1 MSVILDALRKSEA
14 ERQRGRAPG
23 LFVEQVALPS
33 RKRRR
38 PAWIFVL
45 PALLAAGIVAG
56 WFLRPQTNGPTVAA
70 VPVDAPAANAAGP
83 APEMPAAATPLPAR
97 PVPAREDSLVPPPQ
111 LLPPEPPVPVPAP
124 ASTAPAAPAA
134 ATLTEPVTAPAPA
147 PAAPPAAVPAE
158 AAPLPVEPLIPRLA
172 DLPAAERA
180 TLPPLKLSM
189 HVFADEP
196 AQRFVILDG
205 RRQGE
210 GASPAA
216 GVVIEQIRRD
226 GVVLSA
232 NGRRLLLP
240 RP

>member
-23 LFVEQVALPS
+23 LFVEQVAPPS
-33 RKRRR
+33 RRRRR

-56 WFLRPQTNGPTVAA
+56 WFLRPQTNGATVAA
-70 VPVDAPAANAAGP
+70 MPVDAPPANTAMPSPELPVTAA
-83 APEMPAAATPLPAR
+83 PLPAR
-97 PVPAREDSLVPPPQ
+97 PVPADSGSLVPPPQ
-111 LLPPEPPVPVPAP
+111 LLPPEPPVPAP
-124 ASTAPAAPAA
+124 VSTAPAAAA
-134 ATLTEPVTAPAPA
+134 PITSAPPA
-147 PAAPPAAVPAE
+147 PAAPPAPVPAE
-158 AAPLPVEPLIPRLA
+158 TAAALPVEPLLPRLA

-216 GVVIEQIRRD
+216 GVVIEEIRRD

>member
-33 RKRRR
+33 RRRRR

-70 VPVDAPAANAAGP
+70 VAVNAPPATVPAPAVQEGVASAP
-83 APEMPAAATPLPAR
+83 AL
-97 PVPAREDSLVPPPQ
+97 PVPADSNSLVPPPQ
-111 LLPPEPPVPVPAP
+111 LLPEMPPPAPQTAPPATAVAVPAP
-124 ASTAPAAPAA
+124 APVARAPAAV
-134 ATLTEPVTAPAPA
+134 EPPPAPA
-147 PAAPPAAVPAE
+147 QSPAPA
-158 AAPLPVEPLIPRLA
+158 LPVEPMLPRLA
-172 DLPAAERA
+172 DLPAAERG

-189 HVFADEP
+189 HVFADAP

-216 GVVIEQIRRD
+216 GVVIEEIRRD

>member
-23 LFVEQVALPS
+23 LFVEQMALPS
-33 RKRRR
+33 RRRR
-38 PAWIFVL
+38 QPAWIFVL

-70 VPVDAPAANAAGP
+70 VAVNTPPVTMPAPGAPAAAA
-83 APEMPAAATPLPAR
+83 PAR
-97 PVPAREDSLVPPPQ
+97 PVPADANSLVPPPQ
-111 LLPPEPPVPVPAP
+111 LLPEVPPPTSPSAIAPVA
-124 ASTAPAAPAA
+124 
-134 ATLTEPVTAPAPA
+134 APA
-147 PAAPPAAVPAE
+147 PAAPPAPAPAPPPAPVE
-158 AAPLPVEPLIPRLA
+158 AAAAAPVEPLLPRLA

-210 GASPAA
+210 GATPAA

>member
-23 LFVEQVALPS
+23 LFVEQVPLPS
-33 RKRRR
+33 RRRRR

-56 WFLRPQTNGPTVAA
+56 WFLRPQTKGPTVSA
-70 VPVDAPAANAAGP
+70 VAVDAPPATVP
-83 APEMPAAATPLPAR
+83 APAMPETVAPAPAL
-97 PVPAREDSLVPPPQ
+97 PVPADSNSRVPPPQ
-111 LLPPEPPVPVPAP
+111 LLPDEPPPAPQLAPPAAAVTVPAPVPA
-124 ASTAPAAPAA
+124 ASAPAA
-134 ATLTEPVTAPAPA
+134 AEPAPA
-147 PAAPPAAVPAE
+147 PVDAAAPA
-158 AAPLPVEPLIPRLA
+158 LPVEPLLPRLA

-210 GASPAA
+210 GASPAS
-216 GVVIEQIRRD
+216 GVVIEEIRRD

>member
-23 LFVEQVALPS
+23 LFVEQVAPPS
-33 RKRRR
+33 RRRRR

-45 PALLAAGIVAG
+45 PALLAAGIVAS

-70 VPVDAPAANAAGP
+70 VPLNAPPADTAVP
-83 APEMPAAATPLPAR
+83 APELPTTAAALPAR
-97 PVPAREDSLVPPPQ
+97 PVPANQEALVPPPQ
-111 LLPPEPPVPVPAP
+111 LLPPEP
-124 ASTAPAAPAA
+124 TAPAQGSA
-134 ATLTEPVTAPAPA
+134 APA
-147 PAAPPAAVPAE
+147 PAAPPAPVPME
-158 AAPLPVEPLIPRLA
+158 ATALPVEPLLPRLA

-216 GVVIEQIRRD
+216 GVVVEEIRRD

>member
-23 LFVEQVALPS
+23 LFVEQVAPPS
-33 RKRRR
+33 RRRRR

-70 VPVDAPAANAAGP
+70 VPVNLPPADTAMP
-83 APEMPAAATPLPAR
+83 VPELPTTAAALPAR
-97 PVPAREDSLVPPPQ
+97 PVPAAGDSLVPPPQ
-111 LLPPEPPVPVPAP
+111 LLPPEPPLPAP
-124 ASTAPAAPAA
+124 VSTAPAAAA
-134 ATLTEPVTAPAPA
+134 PVPAPIA
-147 PAAPPAAVPAE
+147 SAPPAPE
-158 AAPLPVEPLIPRLA
+158 APPAPLPVEPTAALSVEPQLPRLA

-210 GASPAA
+210 GASPAD
-216 GVVIEQIRRD
+216 GVVIEEIRRD
-226 GVVLSA
+226 GVLLSA

>member
-23 LFVEQVALPS
+23 LFVEQVAPPS
-33 RKRRR
+33 RRRRR

-45 PALLAAGIVAG
+45 PALLAAGVVAG

-70 VPVDAPAANAAGP
+70 VAVDAPP
-83 APEMPAAATPLPAR
+83 A
-97 PVPAREDSLVPPPQ
+97 
-111 LLPPEPPVPVPAP
+111 
-124 ASTAPAAPAA
+124 
-134 ATLTEPVTAPAPA
+134 TAPAPA
-147 PAAPPAAVPAE
+147 VQEVVAPAPALPVPADSNPRVPPPQRLPDVPPPAPQAAPPAAAAAVPAPAPVPVASTSTAVAPPPAP
-158 AAPLPVEPLIPRLA
+158 AASAPPTLPVEPLLPRLA
-172 DLPAAERA
+172 DLPAGERA

>member
-23 LFVEQVALPS
+23 LFVEQVPLPS
-33 RKRRR
+33 RRRRR

-45 PALLAAGIVAG
+45 PALLAAGIVAS

-70 VPVDAPAANAAGP
+70 VAVNAPPATMPTTALPEAIAPAP
-83 APEMPAAATPLPAR
+83 AL
-97 PVPAREDSLVPPPQ
+97 PVPAESTSRVPPPQ
-111 LLPPEPPVPVPAP
+111 RLPDVPPPAP
-124 ASTAPAAPAA
+124 QTAPPAA
-134 ATLTEPVTAPAPA
+134 AATVPAPA
-147 PAAPPAAVPAE
+147 PAASAPAAAEPLPAPVE
-158 AAPLPVEPLIPRLA
+158 AAAPAMPVEPLLPRLA

-180 TLPPLKLSM
+180 ALPPLKLSM

>member
-33 RKRRR
+33 RRRRR

-45 PALLAAGIVAG
+45 PALLAAGIVAS

-70 VPVDAPAANAAGP
+70 VAVDAPPTTMP
-83 APEMPAAATPLPAR
+83 APGAPVAAAPAPAL
-97 PVPAREDSLVPPPQ
+97 PVPADVNSRMPPPQ
-111 LLPPEPPVPVPAP
+111 LLPNVPPPAP
-124 ASTAPAAPAA
+124 QTAPPAA
-134 ATLTEPVTAPAPA
+134 AATVPAPA
-147 PAAPPAAVPAE
+147 PAVSAAAAAEPPPAPAE
-158 AAPLPVEPLIPRLA
+158 AAAPTLPVEPLLPRLA

-180 TLPPLKLSM
+180 ALPPLKLSM

-210 GASPAA
+210 GASPAS
-216 GVVIEQIRRD
+216 GVVIEEIRRD

>member
-33 RKRRR
+33 RRRRR

-56 WFLRPQTNGPTVAA
+56 WFLRPQANGPTVAA
-70 VPVDAPAANAAGP
+70 VTVEAPP
-83 APEMPAAATPLPAR
+83 ATVMPER
-97 PVPAREDSLVPPPQ
+97 V
-111 LLPPEPPVPVPAP
+111 
-124 ASTAPAAPAA
+124 
-134 ATLTEPVTAPAPA
+134 APAPA
-147 PAAPPAAVPAE
+147 PPVPADSDSLAPTPQLLPDAPPPSPQADSPAAAALPAPPPVASAPAVAEPAPAPVDAAAPA
-158 AAPLPVEPLIPRLA
+158 LPVEPLLPRLA

-210 GASPAA
+210 GASPAS
-216 GVVIEQIRRD
+216 GVVIEEIRRD

>member
-33 RKRRR
+33 RRRRR

-70 VPVDAPAANAAGP
+70 VAVDAPPATMP
-83 APEMPAAATPLPAR
+83 APAMPESVAPAPAL
-97 PVPAREDSLVPPPQ
+97 PVPADSDSLVPPPQ
-111 LLPPEPPVPVPAP
+111 LLPEVPPPNPQAVPPSTAAVPVPP
-124 ASTAPAAPAA
+124 PVASAPAA
-134 ATLTEPVTAPAPA
+134 AEPPLAPVEAAAPA
-147 PAAPPAAVPAE
+147 
-158 AAPLPVEPLIPRLA
+158 LPVEPLLPRLA

-180 TLPPLKLSM
+180 MLPPLKLSM

-216 GVVIEQIRRD
+216 GVVIEEIRRD

>member
-33 RKRRR
+33 RRRRR
-38 PAWIFVL
+38 PAWILVL

-70 VPVDAPAANAAGP
+70 VAVNAPPATMPATAMPESVAPQPAA
-83 APEMPAAATPLPAR
+83 
-97 PVPAREDSLVPPPQ
+97 PVPADSNSLAPPPQ
-111 LLPPEPPVPVPAP
+111 RLPEVQPSAPQAASPAVAASVP
-124 ASTAPAAPAA
+124 ASTPAASAPAVV
-134 ATLTEPVTAPAPA
+134 EP
-147 PAAPPAAVPAE
+147 PPAPAE
-158 AAPLPVEPLIPRLA
+158 AATHTLPVEPLLPRLA

-210 GASPAA
+210 GASPAS
-216 GVVIEQIRRD
+216 GVVIEEIRRD

>member
-56 WFLRPQTNGPTVAA
+56 WFLRPQTNGATVAA
-70 VPVDAPAANAAGP
+70 VPVDAPAANAPRP

-97 PVPAREDSLVPPPQ
+97 PLPAREDSLVPPPQ
-111 LLPPEPPVPVPAP
+111 LLPPEPSVPAP
-124 ASTAPAAPAA
+124 ASTAPAATAPAA
-134 ATLTEPVTAPAPA
+134 ATFTEPVTAPAPA
-147 PAAPPAAVPAE
+147 APPAPVLAE
-158 AAPLPVEPLIPRLA
+158 ATALPVEPLIPRLA